1 MQNRLVDRLR
11 PQILRHPRLA
21 GVLMMAFGVGM
32 FWWTVYCPYL
42 DALAHRRIWLAQVG
56 MGPSLVCPVFVLCGL
71 AMMLFGPSFLRVNAS
86 TPAKPP
92 TTAVKVWATLATFL
106 AWAVLS
112 APFCAIMGRIE
123 ALGYDVGS
131 NPVYYVS
138 RHTPPLHWLAEMTDR
153 LIP

>member
-1 MQNRLVDRLR
+1 MQNRLADQLR
-11 PQILRHPRLA
+11 PQFQRHPR
-21 GVLMMAFGVGM
+21 VVGM
-32 FWWTVYCPYL
+32 VLIIIGAATFWWSAYRPYL
-42 DALAHRRIWLAQVG
+42 NALTHQQIRLYQVG
-56 MGPSLVCPVFVLCGL
+56 ILPSLLCPFLVLFGI
-71 AMMLFGPSFLRVNAS
+71 AMLLFGPAMIRRNAS
-86 TPAKPP
+86 ASSTAATPG
-92 TTAVKVWATLATFL
+92 VKVLTTVAVFA